1 MHQILIIEDDL
12 DTCALLARFL
22 KKNGYEVAIA
32 NTGSKGMAEL
42 DKNTTEVVLCDYRL
56 GDMDGIKI
64 LEYINQQNLNTK
76 LIFIT
81 GYSDVKIAVDVMKN
95 GAFDYVTK
103 PLLPEEI
110 LLTISKAINFESEVP
125 SNGSQYSHQKN
136 TTTTHK
142 LKSTNK
148 YVEAKSQAAT
158 EMYKQIDLVA
168 QTNYSVIVY
177 GESGTGKESVA
188 QRIHEK
194 SKRADKPFIAVDCG
208 ALSKE
213 LAASELFG
221 HEKGSFTGAIN
232 NKTGSFELANGG
244 TIFLD
249 EIANL
254 GYDVQMSLLRVVQE
268 RKVKK
273 VGSEKETPVD
283 VRIIVAS
290 NEKLDESVAKGKF
303 REDLFYRFNEF
314 GITLPPLRERKED
327 VMQFANFF
335 LQKACVEL
343 DKTMDGFAEDAI
355 AAFMQYNW
363 PGNLRELNNI
373 VKRSALL
380 SSGTMVELSALP
392 QEIIHHKKFNP
403 SQDEQAIEKPFAP
416 KPSFDTGNIKKA
428 ALNAEYEMI
437 TDTLQKVQF
446 NKSKAAKMLNID
458 RKTLYNKMR
467 AYGLLTEGED

>member
-1 MHQILIIEDDL
+1 MPNILIIEDDL
-12 DTCALLARFL
+12 DTCALLSRFL
-22 KKNGYEVAIA
+22 KKNNYEVAVA
-32 NTGSKGMAEL
+32 HTGNKGIAEL
-42 DKNTTEVVLCDYRL
+42 EKKNTDVVLCDYRL
-56 GDMDGIKI
+56 GDMDGIKV
-64 LEYINQQNLNTK
+64 LEYINQQNLSAK

-81 GYSDVKIAVDVMKN
+81 GYSDVKIAVDVIKN

-110 LLTISKAINFESEVP
+110 LLTIKKAVAFENIDTKP
-125 SNGSQYSHQKN
+125 SAQPVKQKN
-136 TTTTHK
+136 SSATTIYNT
-142 LKSTNK
+142 K
-148 YVEAKSQAAT
+148 YIDAKSKAAT

-188 QRIHEK
+188 SRIHEK
-194 SKRADKPFIAVDCG
+194 SKRSDKPFIAVDCG
-208 ALSKE
+208 ALSRE

-232 NKTGSFELANGG
+232 NKIGSFELANGG

-273 VGSEKETPVD
+273 VGSEKETPID

-290 NEKLDESVAKGKF
+290 NEKLEDWVARGKF

-327 VMQFANFF
+327 VMQFATFF
-335 LQKACVEL
+335 LQKACIEL
-343 DKTMDGFAEDAI
+343 DKEIEGFSEDVI
-355 AAFMQYNW
+355 HAFMQYSW

-380 SSGTMVELSALP
+380 SSGNIIELSALP
-392 QEIIHHKKFNP
+392 QEIIHHKKFNFI
-403 SQDEQAIEKPFAP
+403 QEDVANEKPFAP
-416 KPSFDTGNIKKA
+416 KSSFDNGNIKKA

-467 AYGLLTEGED
+467 AYGLLTEGEE